1 MLISQT
7 PEEIKAGS
15 ALIAKCQLKH
25 VRLHRC
31 LASLEAESEALTQ
44 PFKLRALYNSIAGE
58 IVDQRLPIQV
68 QFSFESFDA
77 SKEETVLFKIECA
90 FDLDYELEPKY
101 QPTAESVEAFKNGNA
116 IFNSW
121 PYARECVQT
130 ITAKMALQP
139 PPLPLLRIAPKK
151 PASPVVAP
159 VAPPPVPD
167 PQL

>member
-7 PEEIKAGS
+7 PEEIQVAS
-15 ALIAKCQLKH
+15 ALIAKCELKR

-31 LASLEAESEALTQ
+31 SASLVAESATLTE
-44 PFKLRALYNSIAGE
+44 PFKWRVTYDSTAGE
-58 IVDQRLPIQV
+58 IVENKLPIQV

-77 SKEETVLFKIECA
+77 SEENAVLFNIECT

-101 QPTAESVEAFKNGNA
+101 RPSAESVDAFKNGNA
-116 IFNSW
+116 IFNCW
-121 PYARECVQT
+121 PYARECVQS

-151 PASPVVAP
+151 SSAPNVVT
-159 VAPPPVPD
+159 VPHPN
-167 PQL
+167 PQP